1 MRCLTLH
8 SHRSGADYKN
18 EILGPRNILR
28 CCALRSVW
36 RENKIIEVTKNLLL
50 NIKIFKTIIKI
61 IITII
66 IIMSQEKIIIILLG
80 QSPGL
85 KVIWSMANPP
95 LLAFPSNTR
104 RNVFLMSTAT
114 WGNRRVEQ
122 LSGISIIHVTQQK
135 PNSHLAGLPL
145 RPCCIQLRGAQLP
158 QLGKIYN
165 IKLWINLKKDSLMG
179 CPCPRHHLCLRWYL
193 AWRNHHSRRPSYPR
207 PTHHKISYH
216 IIVNDLIIIRKK
228 ISLTCKS

>member
-1 MRCLTLH
+1 MVKADRFLLSSLKESSFQHHPTGWMGASETVNWPKMKQSEQFILYLQNMFNFAITQEPDRCHAITREVDCWHKSTFLTLH
-8 SHRSGADYKN
+8 SHRSAADYKN

-50 NIKIFKTIIKI
+50 DIKIFKTIIKI

-122 LSGISIIHVTQQK
+122 LSAISIIHVTQ
-135 PNSHLAGLPL
+135 
-145 RPCCIQLRGAQLP
+145 
-158 QLGKIYN
+158 
-165 IKLWINLKKDSLMG
+165 
-179 CPCPRHHLCLRWYL
+179 
-193 AWRNHHSRRPSYPR
+193 
-207 PTHHKISYH
+207 
-216 IIVNDLIIIRKK
+216 
-228 ISLTCKS
+228 